1 MKGRSI
7 MRNILLIPL
16 ITPFR
21 NGAIDIPS
29 WRRLV
34 GHYVKTGADGLVIAG
49 TTGEGGALR
58 QEETALLTMTA
69 REVAGPGYPLWL
81 GLSGNVTA
89 QMVCKVEQA
98 NEWPVDGYLIST
110 PYYNRPP
117 EEGVIAFFET
127 LHAASARDIVLYNIP
142 YRTGFNLS
150 NDGVRRLARLPRIVG
165 IKDACA
171 IAAQSVDLLLN
182 RPPGFRVL
190 TGEDRFYL
198 TALRL
203 GGDGGILA
211 SAHLRTADFIA
222 LAAALQNGDMTLAGR
237 LWKGLVPLID
247 TVFAAP
253 NPAPLK
259 QALMVGGLIACAE
272 LRPPMMPV
280 PADLAERIGKICQG
294 GIL

>member
-1 MKGRSI
+1 MG
-7 MRNILLIPL
+7 NTLLVPL

-21 NGAIDIPS
+21 DGAVDMAS
-29 WRRLV
+29 WQRLV
-34 GHYVKTGADGLVIAG
+34 GHYVNTKASGLVIAG

-58 QEETALLTMTA
+58 AEETALLTMAA

-81 GLSGNVTA
+81 GISGNVTA
-89 QMVCKVEQA
+89 QVVCRTEQA

-127 LHAASARDIVLYNIP
+127 LHAASCRDIILYNIP

-150 NDGVRRLARLPRIVG
+150 NDGVRRLARLPRIAG

-171 IAAQSVDLLLN
+171 IAAQSVDLLLDH
-182 RPPGFRVL
+182 PEGFSVL
-190 TGEDRFYL
+190 TGEDRFYF

-211 SAHLRTADFIA
+211 SAHLRTDDFVA
-222 LAAALQNGDMTLAGR
+222 LARAVHNGDTDRAGE
-237 LWKGLVPLID
+237 LWRGLLPLVD
-247 TVFAAP
+247 MVFAAP

-259 QALMVGGLIACAE
+259 QALMVKGLVASAE

-280 PADLAERIGKICQG
+280 PRDLAGRIEAMCQN
-294 GIL
+294 GII